1 MLNKVLGVIV
11 GMLIVV
17 GALGYFVYDAT
28 KKPENVTTTIVMEP
42 VPAIFSGG
50 GADVTSMTNGLVKHG
65 DLPVKVNSDE
75 MGRDDP
81 FVKY

>member
-1 MLNKVLGVIV
+1 MLNKILGMIV
-11 GMLIVV
+11 GILIVV
-17 GALGYFVYDAT
+17 GGLGYFIYDALQ
-28 KKPENVTTTIVMEP
+28 KPENVASTIVMEP
-42 VPAIFSGG
+42 IPDIFANGG
-50 GADVTSMTNGLVKHG
+50 GDITSMTNGLVKHG